1 MFDFKS
7 LPVIFGSVGSARAI
21 NLHVSSKSKPS
32 GSLCSSTWHPL
43 SSSSLSDDGITY
55 DGEHPIGND
64 PNDGTALAIAF
75 DPDDGSESYA
85 SNIELYIN

>member
-1 MFDFKS
+1 MRYK
-7 LPVIFGSVGSARAI
+7 LNVRLQVLR
-21 NLHVSSKSKPS
+21 L
-32 GSLCSSTWHPL
+32 
-43 SSSSLSDDGITY
+43 SLSDDGITY

-85 SNIELYIN
+85 YNIELYTN